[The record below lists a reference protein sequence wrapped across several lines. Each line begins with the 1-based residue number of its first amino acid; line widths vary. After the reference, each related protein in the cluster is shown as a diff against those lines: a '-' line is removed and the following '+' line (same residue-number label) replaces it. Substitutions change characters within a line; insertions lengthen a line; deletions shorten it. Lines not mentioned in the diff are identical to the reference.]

1 MAVKGFLCRWI
12 RILSLS
18 HTPFLSIS
26 ATTTPTNK
34 SIRNGKGKENNAIR
48 RMHLIARAS
57 TVLPTVWHSLGGE
70 GEKWQQQK
78 PSVDFDFSADTFHFI
93 PALELD

>member
-34 SIRNGKGKENNAIR
+34 SIRNRKGKENNAIR

-57 TVLPTVWHSLGGE
+57 TVLPTLWHSLGGE
-70 GEKWQQQK
+70 RKNGSSRNPRSISIFLLTRLILFPPW
-78 PSVDFDFSADTFHFI
+78 S
-93 PALELD
+93 